1 MNETGRYYIKG
12 NKADTERQILHGSHF
27 YVESKIV
34 KLTEAESRMV
44 VARGEGEREMGDVG
58 QMVQFQLCKMNEFWR
73 PNIFLTFKLQ

>member
-34 KLTEAESRMV
+34 KLTEAESKV
-44 VARGEGEREMGDVG
+44 VVVKTWVEGEMG
-58 QMVQFQLCKMNEFWR
+58 R
-73 PNIFLTFKLQ
+73 Y